1 MKKSYTQL
9 QPEERATL
17 MLMLK
22 EGTSLRA
29 IARHLQRSPSSL
41 SRELARQAD
50 PAGVYS
56 ASAAGER
63 ARTCARQHRR
73 HRKLGSG
80 TVLFGVVEHFLRED
94 WSPEQIAGTL
104 RHCYPADATQR
115 VSHETIYQALYGLPR
130 GAVLRTELL
139 GCLRQGRTT
148 RRRRARGQDRRGHII
163 HMTPIHARPPV
174 IEDRVAPGHWEGDL
188 IKGAFNRS
196 AVGTLVE
203 RTSRLVRLVKLES
216 ATALAT
222 LAGFSRVLNDI
233 PAALRHSLTYDQGKE
248 MSEHQRLTAL
258 TGVPVFFADP
268 HSPWQRGSNENANG
282 LLRQYLPKGTD
293 LAGHSQTDLDA
304 VAAKLNNRPRK
315 ILGFRTP
322 LQVYH
327 DLLAKAEGHERA
339 THLSTVALGA

>member
-22 EGTSLRA
+22 EGASLRA
-29 IARHLQRSPSSL
+29 IARQLQRSPSSL

-50 PAGVYS
+50 PASAYS
-56 ASAAGER
+56 ASVAGAR
-63 ARTCARQHRR
+63 ARTQSHRR
-73 HRKLGSG
+73 PRKLGPN
-80 TVLFGVVEHFLRED
+80 TVLFGVVAFFLRAA

-104 RHCYPADATQR
+104 RHASPADATLR
-115 VSHETIYQALYGLPR
+115 VSHETIYQALYRLPR
-130 GAVLRTELL
+130 GALLRTELL
-139 GCLRQGRTT
+139 GGLRQGRTT
-148 RRRRARGQDRRGHII
+148 RRRRARGTDRRGQIVN
-163 HMTPIHARPPV
+163 MTALHARPSV

-188 IKGAFNRS
+188 IKGRFNRS
-196 AVGTLVE
+196 AVGTLVA
-203 RTSRLVRLVKLES
+203 RTSRLVRWVKLES

-233 PAALRHSLTYDQGKE
+233 PAALRQSLTYDQGKE
-248 MSEHQRLTAL
+248 MSEHQRLTAS

-282 LLRQYLPKGTD
+282 LLRQDLPKGTD
-293 LAGHSQTDLDA
+293 LAGHTQGELDA
-304 VAAKLNNRPRK
+304 IAAQLNNRPRK

-339 THLSTVALGA
+339 THLSTVALGT

>member
-1 MKKSYTQL
+1 MKKPYTQL
-9 QPEERATL
+9 KPEERATL
-17 MLMLK
+17 MLMRQ
-22 EGTSLRA
+22 EGASLRA
-29 IARHLQRSPSSL
+29 IGSVLHRAPSTL
-41 SRELARQAD
+41 SRELARQDD
-50 PAGVYS
+50 PASAYS
-56 ASAAGER
+56 ARVAGER
-63 ARTCARQHRR
+63 ARVRTRQQRR
-73 HRKLGSG
+73 HRKLSPG

-130 GAVLRTELL
+130 GEVLRTELL

-148 RRRRARGQDRRGHII
+148 RRRRARGQDRRGQII
-163 HMTPIHARPPV
+163 HMTPIHARPSV

-188 IKGAFNRS
+188 IKGTFNRS

-203 RTSRLVRLVKLES
+203 RSSRLVRLVKLES

-233 PAALRHSLTYDQGKE
+233 PAALRQSLTYDQGKE
-248 MSEHQRLTAL
+248 MSEHQRLTEL
-258 TGVPVFFADP
+258 TGVTVFFADP

-293 LAGHSQTDLDA
+293 LAGHSQADLDA
-304 VAAKLNNRPRK
+304 MAAKLNNRPRK
-315 ILGFRTP
+315 LHGFRTP

-327 DLLAKAEGHERA
+327 ELLAKSEGTA
-339 THLSTVALGA
+339 TAAY